1 VSVFPEK
8 ERRIYPRLIARHEV
22 SITANLSLFDVEAG
36 MVGSTSDSLTILGST
51 YDMSR
56 IGISFR
62 IPLVTVDERIC
73 LKADFTLPLLVQ
85 LPVGPV
91 RMGVCPVRCSPLD
104 SRDSGAGSLIG
115 AKISR
120 MAYFDRRL
128 LIGYLR
134 DPSLGSVR
142 KANR

>member
-1 VSVFPEK
+1 VSDFPEK
-8 ERRIYPRLIARHEV
+8 ERRIYPRLMARHEV

-36 MVGSTSDSLTILGST
+36 IVGSMSDSLTLLGST
-51 YDMSR
+51 YDMSK

-73 LKADFTLPLLVQ
+73 LRPDFILPLLVQ

-91 RMGVCPVRCSPLD
+91 RMELCPVRCSPLD
-104 SRDSGAGSLIG
+104 GRDAGAGSLIG
-115 AKISR
+115 AKIRR
-120 MAYFDRRL
+120 MAHFDRRL

-134 DPSLGSVR
+134 DISLGSVR

>member
-8 ERRIYPRLIARHEV
+8 ERRKYPRLMSRHEV

-51 YDMSR
+51 YDMSK

-62 IPLVTVDERIC
+62 IPLVAVDERIC
-73 LKADFTLPLLVQ
+73 QRPDFMLPLLVQ

-91 RMGVCPVRCSPLD
+91 RMQVSPVRCSPLD

-115 AKISR
+115 GKIRR
-120 MAYFDRRL
+120 MAHFDRRL

-134 DPSLGSVR
+134 DISLGPVR
-142 KANR
+142 KANP